1 MASQPQNLRDVA
13 AGDPDPEVTEK
24 AQRRVFTAAYKRS
37 ILEQA
42 ENCKQ
47 PGEIGALLR
56 REGLYSSHLGKWRKQ
71 FRAGELL
78 DQKRGPKPEPE
89 STKRIQQLEREVA
102 RLQRK
107 LENAELI
114 IDVQKKLSQL
124 LSKDPTS
131 EKS

>member
-1 MASQPQNLRDVA
+1 MASRPPKTREFA
-13 AGDPDPEVTEK
+13 SGDPDPEVAEK
-24 AQRRVFTAAYKRS
+24 AQRRVFNTTYKRS

-42 ENCKQ
+42 DKCK

-71 FRAGELL
+71 FQAGELG
-78 DQKRGPKPEPE
+78 QKRGPKPETE

-124 LSKDPTS
+124 LNRDLQS
-131 EKS
+131 ERS

>member
-1 MASQPQNLRDVA
+1 MATRPHSLQEVT

-24 AQRRVFTAAYKRS
+24 PTRRNFTAAYKRS

-42 ENCKQ
+42 DSCKQ

-56 REGLYSSHLGKWRKQ
+56 REGLYSSHLGKWRQ
-71 FRAGELL
+71 QLRSGELG
-78 DQKRGPKPEPE
+78 QKRGPKPQPE
-89 STKRIQQLEREVA
+89 SPKRIQQLEREVA
-102 RLQRK
+102 RLQLK
-107 LENAELI
+107 LEKAELI

-124 LSKDPTS
+124 LNQSPQS

>member
-1 MASQPQNLRDVA
+1 MTTRPQNLRDLA
-13 AGDPDPEVTEK
+13 AGDPNPEVTEK
-24 AQRRVFTAAYKRS
+24 VQRRVFSAAYKQS

-42 ENCKQ
+42 ESCKQ

-56 REGLYSSHLGKWRKQ
+56 REGLYSSHLVKWRSK
-71 FRAGELL
+71 AKSGDLG
-78 DQKRGPKPEPE
+78 QKRGPKPEPE
-89 STKRIQQLEREVA
+89 SSKRIQQLEREVA

-124 LSKDPTS
+124 LNKDLQG
-131 EKS
+131 EKT

>member
-1 MASQPQNLRDVA
+1 MASRPPKAREGVSS
-13 AGDPDPEVTEK
+13 DPDPEVAEK
-24 AQRRVFTAAYKRS
+24 AQRRVFSATYKRS

-42 ENCKQ
+42 DKCKQ

-71 FRAGELL
+71 FQAGELG
-78 DQKRGPKPEPE
+78 QKRGPKPEPE
-89 STKRIQQLEREVA
+89 STKRIQQLEREVV

-124 LSKDPTS
+124 LNKDLQGERS
-131 EKS
+131 

>member
-1 MASQPQNLRDVA
+1 MTTRPQNLRDLS
-13 AGDPDPEVTEK
+13 AGDPNPEVSEK
-24 AQRRVFTAAYKRS
+24 AQRRVFGAAYKRS

-56 REGLYSSHLGKWRKQ
+56 REGLYSSHLVKWRRQLKSD
-71 FRAGELL
+71 ALG
-78 DQKRGPKPEPE
+78 QKRGPKTEPA
-89 STKRIQQLEREVA
+89 SSKRIQQLEREVA

-124 LSKDPTS
+124 LNKDLQS
-131 EKS
+131 EKT